1 MLGED
6 VQPAFGGSKFF
17 TQEEFDLYFTK
28 EGEDTVEELINFMKL
43 SMSEK
48 EEKIAMALMQAEK
61 GWPVQIFD
69 DSVIYRGGENFIRV
83 SYSLVED
90 EIVFGETEEIVYPR
104 FLTKE
109 EAEQNNFAA
118 TTTEEEV
125 VVEEEVIAT
134 VAETNEF
141 VEEEIV
147 AEEVI
152 EEQTTVEVVEEV
164 VEEVEETITATEEVI
179 EVEPSQEDNF
189 NNTADIE
196 ETKDGDEEQGEVD
209 NIEEAEG
216 TIEEEQISATTDT
229 NDSAETVL
237 QYAQSAL
244 SEAERAEL
252 NGYRREKK
260 IQLIE
265 SYEGMI
271 SSKKL
276 EEFAAKVDDFVIADL
291 EKELALVFSTEYK
304 TKAKTN
310 YVSGNSSPIIMGR
323 IAVKEKSYEEQNITD
338 YERAVKKYLK

>member
-141 VEEEIV
+141 VEEEVEEEVV

-152 EEQTTVEVVEEV
+152 EEQVVEEV
-164 VEEVEETITATEEVI
+164 VEEVEETITATEEAI

-310 YVSGNSSPIIMGR
+310 YVSGNSSPVIMGR